1 MSVTSPQVLGERT
14 EEFEAAFRS
23 ELAALSPDGTFTEIV
38 EGHAMIA
45 FRD

>member
-1 MSVTSPQVLGERT
+1 MSVTSPQALGDKR

-23 ELAALSPDGTFTEIV
+23 ELAALAPDGTFTEIV

-45 FRD
+45 FRN